1 MTSDQR
7 NYLRQRRQQP
17 QTRRQHLC
25 QLFGRRH
32 LSLLFLVIASTTTLL
47 WVSSARVYANTD
59 QHLFAQT
66 ESILRL
72 QLCSMGGVTVMAV
85 GPLRHLSKSDC
96 PASCTHEPSSRQ
108 WSG

>member
-17 QTRRQHLC
+17 QTRREHLC

-72 QLCSMGGVTVMAV
+72 QLCSMGGGGSNGRATSQTPFKVRLTGFLHA
-85 GPLRHLSKSDC
+85 R
-96 PASCTHEPSSRQ
+96 T
-108 WSG
+108 